1 MSRQSYR
8 RSEGKKVLPDE
19 LTVDA
24 RPVQAGG
31 RPDDARGGGEG
42 RSSLFGGLLHR
53 LGRRDRFVLG
63 ALVALA
69 ALVRLP
75 FLAARGS
82 WDADQGHDMLVLRAF
97 VHDGVVP
104 LLGPPTSI
112 GDFHHGALYYDL
124 LAPAALVSGADPTA
138 VVFEIAVAGIAAVAV
153 TWWLARAIGGPTA
166 AIVAGVL
173 MALSPSAIE
182 TSTFIWNPNLI
193 PLAAAIAYAAA
204 WQARSTGRVRWW
216 TVAVVAAGVVMQ
228 LHVLGVVFLIAIIGV
243 VVVVGARPADGRR
256 VLLGAAIGLA
266 IVALTYVPLLVHEL
280 RTDWSETRNV
290 LAFLAGGRDEP
301 TALDPLQRLLF
312 TTLRAIGWPL
322 VGLITDVPYAA
333 IGAVSVAVALAFW
346 RARAAHGDER
356 FVARWFGSTL
366 LWAIVAL
373 TAIAPS
379 LAMVIEGLPN
389 DHYHAFLDPAVFVLV
404 GLGAAALIQ
413 PRPSGAAQAV
423 QAAIVQPRVDRTA
436 RWLTIA
442 GLALLVAVNVGQW
455 PPIEAS
461 DGGWPAA
468 RLAAEKILATTGDR
482 SIALAGLP
490 VFKTTEGV
498 EFPLRQLDAE
508 IDGEGTAGALV
519 VVCDR
524 LFERVIAA
532 RCGGPAEERVV
543 RTTER
548 FVELAKRFDLS
559 ARTSVSIYLPRQ

>member
-8 RSEGKKVLPDE
+8 RSEGKKVLPDA

-24 RPVQAGG
+24 RPVQAADGTD
-31 RPDDARGGGEG
+31 PARGGEEH
-42 RSSLFGGLLHR
+42 RSGLFGGLLHH
-53 LGRRDRFVLG
+53 LVRRDRIVLG

-75 FLAARGS
+75 FLGARGS

-97 VHDGVVP
+97 VDGVVP

-124 LAPAALVSGADPTA
+124 LAPAALLSAADPTA
-138 VVFEIAVAGIAAVAV
+138 VVLEIAVAGIAAVAV
-153 TWWLARAIGGPTA
+153 TWWLARAIGGPIA
-166 AIVAGVL
+166 AVVAGLL
-173 MALSPSAIE
+173 MVVSPSAIE

-193 PLAAAIAYAAA
+193 PLGAAIAYAAA
-204 WQARSTGRVRWW
+204 WRARSTGGVRWW

-228 LHVLGVVFLIAIIGV
+228 LHVLGVVFLIAILGV
-243 VVVVGARPADGRR
+243 VVVAARRVDGRR
-256 VLLGAAIGLA
+256 VLLAAAVGLA
-266 IVALTYVPLLVHEL
+266 LVAVSYVPLLVHEL

-301 TALDPLQRLLF
+301 SALDPAQRLLF

-333 IGAVSVAVALAFW
+333 IGAVSVTVALAIW
-346 RARAAHGDER
+346 RARVAHGDER
-356 FVARWFGSTL
+356 FVARWFGFTL

-379 LAMVIEGLPN
+379 LATVIEGLPN

-404 GLGAAALIQ
+404 GLGTAALIG
-413 PRPSGAAQAV
+413 PRQDSAAAAV
-423 QAAIVQPRVDRTA
+423 VLPRIDRTA

-442 GLALLVAVNVGQW
+442 GLALLVAVDVGQW
-455 PPIEAS
+455 PPLEAT
-461 DGGWPAA
+461 DGGWPRA
-468 RLAAEKILATTGDR
+468 RDAAEEILATTGDR

-498 EFPLRQLDAE
+498 EFPLRQLGGVIDAE
-508 IDGEGTAGALV
+508 GSAGALV

-524 LFERVIAA
+524 LFERVIGA
-532 RCGGPAEERVV
+532 RCGGPAEERIV
-543 RTTER
+543 RTSER
-548 FVELAKRFDLS
+548 FVELAERFDLS
-559 ARTSVSIYLPRQ
+559 ARTSISIYLPRR

>member
-8 RSEGKKVLPDE
+8 RSEGKRVTPDE

-24 RPVQAGG
+24 RPVQSADE
-31 RPDDARGGGEG
+31 PDAAPGGGEH

-53 LGRRDRFVLG
+53 LVRRDRLVFG

-75 FLAARGS
+75 FLASRGS

-112 GDFHHGALYYDL
+112 GDFHHGAIYYDL

-153 TWWLARAIGGPTA
+153 TWWLARAIGGPIA
-166 AIVAGVL
+166 AIVAGLL
-173 MALSPSAIE
+173 MVVSPSAIE

-204 WQARSTGRVRWW
+204 WRARSTGHGRWW

-228 LHVLGVVFLIAIIGV
+228 LHVLGVVFLIAILGV
-243 VVVVGARPADGRR
+243 AVVVGARQIDGRR
-256 VLLGAAIGLA
+256 VILAAAVGLA
-266 IVALTYVPLLVHEL
+266 VVAITYVPLLVHEL
-280 RTDWSETRNV
+280 QTDWSETRNV

-301 TALDPLQRLLF
+301 TALDPSQRLLF

-333 IGAVSVAVALAFW
+333 IGAVAVTVALSIW

-373 TAIAPS
+373 TVIAPS
-379 LAMVIEGLPN
+379 LATVIEGLPN

-404 GLGAAALIQ
+404 GLGAAALIE
-413 PRPSGAAQAV
+413 PR
-423 QAAIVQPRVDRTA
+423 QAAAAAAVVQPRVDRTA

-442 GLALLVAVNVGQW
+442 GLTLLVATDIGQW
-455 PPIEAS
+455 PPVEAS

-468 RLAAEKILATTGDR
+468 RLAAERILATTGDR

-498 EFPLRQLDAE
+498 EFPLRQLGGE
-508 IDGEGTAGALV
+508 IDPERTAGALV

-524 LFERVIAA
+524 LFERVISA

-543 RTTER
+543 QTSER
-548 FVELAKRFDLS
+548 FVELAERFDLS
-559 ARTSVSIYLPRQ
+559 GRTSISIYLPRQ